1 MLSICCRSVLRD
13 TLGWLRSE
21 HPACQTNFWVAC
33 WWYNEGLMP
42 PPLRHVLRQQI
53 KPRLR
58 RLRETWLAA
67 GCAGDLTKLAVI
79 YRTDKWNL
87 HWYAQHYA
95 RHFHP
100 RRLERLH
107 ILEIGVGGYENPR
120 SGGNSLRMWKAYF
133 PHSRI
138 YAIDCY
144 DKRAAQEG
152 RITIFQGRQEDAA
165 FLRAV
170 AARIGRIDLVID
182 DGSHLNRDV
191 IASFETLFP
200 LLDEQGI
207 YVVEDTQT
215 SYWTGFGGS
224 SEALEAPTSTM
235 GYFKRLI
242 DGLNYEERL
251 QPGYQ
256 PSYCDRHIV
265 AMHFYHNMVFIMKGR
280 NAEGSNLIRQNTTDL
295 SWVLHGPD
303 DLLHRT
309 SPPA

>member
-1 MLSICCRSVLRD
+1 
-13 TLGWLRSE
+13 
-21 HPACQTNFWVAC
+21 
-33 WWYNEGLMP
+33 MP
-42 PPLRHVLRQQI
+42 PRVRHLLRQQI

-58 RLRETWLAA
+58 RLRQAWRAARCRDDLNTLAA
-67 GCAGDLTKLAVI
+67 I
-79 YRTDKWNL
+79 YQTDKWRV
-87 HWYAQHYA
+87 HWYTQHYA
-95 RHFHP
+95 HYFQP
-100 RRLERLH
+100 RRLQRLNL
-107 ILEIGVGGYENPR
+107 LEIGVGGYEDPR
-120 SGGNSLRMWKAYF
+120 GGGHSLRMWKAYF
-133 PHSRI
+133 PRSHI

-144 DKRAAQEG
+144 DKRAVQEG
-152 RITIFQGRQEDAA
+152 RITIFQGRQDDAA

-170 AARIGRIDLVID
+170 AARIGRIDIVID

-215 SYWTGFGGS
+215 SYWPGFGGS
-224 SEALEAPTSTM
+224 SEALETPTTTM

-256 PSYCDRHIV
+256 PSYVDRHIV

-280 NAEGSNLIRQNTTDL
+280 NDEGSNLIRQNTTDVP
-295 SWVLHGPD
+295 WVLHGPD
-303 DLLHRT
+303 DPLHRP
-309 SPPA
+309 SPPT